1 MNEIKCPHC
10 STVFTIN
17 ETEYNQLLDQIRNDE
32 FEKEIHS
39 RVDLELK
46 NHKTEFESNLRL
58 KESEFQN
65 KLDNELLTKDNEIS
79 RLNVLLN
86 ATESDFE
93 TKMSNALLEQKLA
106 FEETLNKSAS
116 EIQELKNEK
125 TEFESTLLLQE
136 SEFKNILDK
145 ELANKDSEISR
156 LNLMLSSAESD
167 SENKINE
174 ALLQQRLDF
183 EERLNKSLSEIK
195 DLKNQKTEFE
205 SKLSLKEAEFKN
217 TLDNELS
224 NKNNEI
230 SRLNLLLNAATSDSE
245 IKTKEALLKQQL
257 VFEGKL
263 NQSASEIQELKTEK
277 MMLERNL
284 KDEYTKTISNL
295 EHQLDS
301 FELMKNAEINSLAK
315 SHETEVKLLQETI
328 ETYKDFKARQSTK
341 AIGESLEHFA
351 ETEFNKVRA
360 IAFPNA
366 YFAKDNE
373 ISKSGSKGDFIFRD
387 YMDGMEFI
395 SIMFEMKNEADT
407 TKSKHR
413 NSDFYKELDKDRR
426 EKGCEYAVLVS
437 MLEAEN
443 DYFNTGIVDVSAES
457 GYEKMYVIRPQ
468 FFIQLIGILR
478 NASLNT
484 IEYKKQIQ
492 EIQNQNIDVSNF
504 ERDLD
509 EFKNLFFKH
518 YTNATDRFGD
528 AIKAIDASIA
538 QMEKIRDAL
547 TKSSTHLK
555 RANDRLEDVS
565 VKKLTR
571 NNPTMQAKF
580 AELN

>member
-1 MNEIKCPHC
+1 MHDIKCPHC
-10 STVFTIN
+10 STVFTVN
-17 ETEYNQLLDQIRNDE
+17 ETEYNQLLDQIRNHE
-32 FEKEIHS
+32 FEKEIHA
-39 RVDLELK
+39 RVDLE
-46 NHKTEFESNLRL
+46 
-58 KESEFQN
+58 
-65 KLDNELLTKDNEIS
+65 
-79 RLNVLLN
+79 
-86 ATESDFE
+86 
-93 TKMSNALLEQKLA
+93 
-106 FEETLNKSAS
+106 
-116 EIQELKNEK
+116 
-125 TEFESTLLLQE
+125 
-136 SEFKNILDK
+136 
-145 ELANKDSEISR
+145 
-156 LNLMLSSAESD
+156 
-167 SENKINE
+167 
-174 ALLQQRLDF
+174 
-183 EERLNKSLSEIK
+183 
-195 DLKNQKTEFE
+195 LKNQKTEFE
-205 SKLSLKEAEFKN
+205 SKLRLKEAEFKN
-217 TLDNELS
+217 ILDNEMS
-224 NKNNEI
+224 TKNNEI
-230 SRLNLLLNAATSDSE
+230 SRLNLLLNSAASNAKIE
-245 IKTKEALLKQQL
+245 NKEALLKQQL
-257 VFEGKL
+257 DYEEKL
-263 NQSASEIQELKTEK
+263 NKSASEIQELKTEK
-277 MMLERNL
+277 TMLEQTL
-284 KDEYTKTISNL
+284 KDQYSKTISDL
-295 EHQLDS
+295 QHQLDS
-301 FELMKNAEINSLAK
+301 FELLKNAEINALAK
-315 SHETEVKLLQETI
+315 SHNVEVKLLQETI

-351 ETEFNKVRA
+351 ETEFNKVRS

-437 MLEAEN
+437 MLEADN

-478 NASLNT
+478 NTALNT
-484 IEYKKQIQ
+484 IAYKKQIQ

-571 NNPTMQAKF
+571 NNPTMKAKF
-580 AELN
+580 AELE

>member
-1 MNEIKCPHC
+1 MHDIKCPHC
-10 STVFTIN
+10 STVFTVN
-17 ETEYNQLLDQIRNDE
+17 ETEYNQLLDQIRNHE
-32 FEKEIHS
+32 FEKEIHA
-39 RVDLELK
+39 RVDLE
-46 NHKTEFESNLRL
+46 
-58 KESEFQN
+58 
-65 KLDNELLTKDNEIS
+65 
-79 RLNVLLN
+79 
-86 ATESDFE
+86 
-93 TKMSNALLEQKLA
+93 
-106 FEETLNKSAS
+106 
-116 EIQELKNEK
+116 
-125 TEFESTLLLQE
+125 
-136 SEFKNILDK
+136 
-145 ELANKDSEISR
+145 
-156 LNLMLSSAESD
+156 
-167 SENKINE
+167 
-174 ALLQQRLDF
+174 
-183 EERLNKSLSEIK
+183 
-195 DLKNQKTEFE
+195 LKNQKTEFE
-205 SKLSLKEAEFKN
+205 SKLRLKEAEFKN
-217 TLDNELS
+217 TLDNEMS
-224 NKNNEI
+224 TKNNEI
-230 SRLNLLLNAATSDSE
+230 SRLNLLLNSAASNAKIE
-245 IKTKEALLKQQL
+245 NKEALLKQQL
-257 VFEGKL
+257 DYEEKL
-263 NQSASEIQELKTEK
+263 NKSASEIQELKSEK
-277 MMLERNL
+277 TMLEQNL
-284 KDEYTKTISNL
+284 KDQYTKTISDL
-295 EHQLDS
+295 KHQLDS
-301 FELMKNAEINSLAK
+301 FELLKNAEISSLAK
-315 SHETEVKLLQETI
+315 SHEVEVKLLQETI

-351 ETEFNKVRA
+351 ETEFNKVRS

-387 YMDGMEFI
+387 YMDGMEFV

-437 MLEAEN
+437 MLEADN

-478 NASLNT
+478 NAALNT
-484 IEYKKQIQ
+484 IAYKKQIQ

-580 AELN
+580 AELD

>member
-17 ETEYNQLLDQIRNDE
+17 ETEYNQLLDQIRNHE
-32 FEKEIHS
+32 FEKEIHA
-39 RVDLELK
+39 RVDLE
-46 NHKTEFESNLRL
+46 
-58 KESEFQN
+58 
-65 KLDNELLTKDNEIS
+65 
-79 RLNVLLN
+79 
-86 ATESDFE
+86 
-93 TKMSNALLEQKLA
+93 
-106 FEETLNKSAS
+106 
-116 EIQELKNEK
+116 
-125 TEFESTLLLQE
+125 
-136 SEFKNILDK
+136 
-145 ELANKDSEISR
+145 
-156 LNLMLSSAESD
+156 
-167 SENKINE
+167 
-174 ALLQQRLDF
+174 
-183 EERLNKSLSEIK
+183 
-195 DLKNQKTEFE
+195 LKNQKTEFE
-205 SKLSLKEAEFKN
+205 SKLRLKEAEFKN
-217 TLDNELS
+217 ILDNEMS
-224 NKNNEI
+224 TKNNEI
-230 SRLNLLLNAATSDSE
+230 SRLNLLLNSAASNAKIE
-245 IKTKEALLKQQL
+245 NKEALLKQQL
-257 VFEGKL
+257 DYEEKL
-263 NQSASEIQELKTEK
+263 NKSASEIQELKTENK
-277 MMLERNL
+277 MLEQTL
-284 KDEYTKTISNL
+284 KDQYSKEISDL
-295 EHQLDS
+295 QHQLDS
-301 FELMKNAEINSLAK
+301 FELLKNAEINALSK
-315 SHETEVKLLQETI
+315 SHDVEVKLLQETI

-351 ETEFNKVRA
+351 ETEFNKVRS

-437 MLEAEN
+437 MLEADN

-484 IEYKKQIQ
+484 IAYKKQFQ

-571 NNPTMQAKF
+571 NNPTMKAKF
-580 AELN
+580 AELE

>member
-17 ETEYNQLLDQIRNDE
+17 ETEYNQLLDQVRNHE
-32 FEKEIHS
+32 FEKEIHA

-46 NHKTEFESNLRL
+46 N
-58 KESEFQN
+58 
-65 KLDNELLTKDNEIS
+65 
-79 RLNVLLN
+79 
-86 ATESDFE
+86 
-93 TKMSNALLEQKLA
+93 
-106 FEETLNKSAS
+106 
-116 EIQELKNEK
+116 
-125 TEFESTLLLQE
+125 
-136 SEFKNILDK
+136 
-145 ELANKDSEISR
+145 
-156 LNLMLSSAESD
+156 
-167 SENKINE
+167 
-174 ALLQQRLDF
+174 
-183 EERLNKSLSEIK
+183 
-195 DLKNQKTEFE
+195 QKTEFD
-205 SKLSLKEAEFKN
+205 SKLRLKEAEFKN
-217 TLDNELS
+217 TLDNEMS
-224 NKNNEI
+224 TKNNEI
-230 SRLNLLLNAATSDSE
+230 SRLNLLLNSAASNAKIE
-245 IKTKEALLKQQL
+245 NKEALLKQQL
-257 VFEGKL
+257 DYEEKL
-263 NQSASEIQELKTEK
+263 NKSASEIQELKSEK
-277 MMLERNL
+277 AMLEQNL
-284 KDEYTKTISNL
+284 KDQYTKTISDL
-295 EHQLDS
+295 EHQLGS
-301 FELMKNAEINSLAK
+301 FELLKNAEISSLAK
-315 SHETEVKLLQETI
+315 SHEVEVKLLQETI

-351 ETEFNKVRA
+351 ETEFNKVRS

-580 AELN
+580 AELVD

>member
-17 ETEYNQLLDQIRNDE
+17 ETEYNQLLDQIRNHE
-32 FEKEIHS
+32 FDKEIHA
-39 RVDLELK
+39 RVDLE
-46 NHKTEFESNLRL
+46 
-58 KESEFQN
+58 
-65 KLDNELLTKDNEIS
+65 
-79 RLNVLLN
+79 
-86 ATESDFE
+86 
-93 TKMSNALLEQKLA
+93 
-106 FEETLNKSAS
+106 
-116 EIQELKNEK
+116 
-125 TEFESTLLLQE
+125 
-136 SEFKNILDK
+136 
-145 ELANKDSEISR
+145 
-156 LNLMLSSAESD
+156 
-167 SENKINE
+167 
-174 ALLQQRLDF
+174 
-183 EERLNKSLSEIK
+183 
-195 DLKNQKTEFE
+195 LKNQKTEFE
-205 SKLSLKEAEFKN
+205 SKLRLKEAEFKN
-217 TLDNELS
+217 TLDNEMS
-224 NKNNEI
+224 TKNNEI
-230 SRLNLLLNAATSDSE
+230 SRLNLLLNSAASNAKIE
-245 IKTKEALLKQQL
+245 NKEALLKQQL
-257 VFEGKL
+257 DYEEKL
-263 NQSASEIQELKTEK
+263 NKSASEIQELKSEK
-277 MMLERNL
+277 MMLEQNL
-284 KDEYTKTISNL
+284 KDQYIKTISDL

-301 FELMKNAEINSLAK
+301 FELMKNAEINSLEK
-315 SHETEVKLLQETI
+315 SHEVEVKLLQETI

-351 ETEFNKVRA
+351 ETEFNKVRS

-437 MLEAEN
+437 MLEADN

-478 NASLNT
+478 NAGLNT

>member
-17 ETEYNQLLDQIRNDE
+17 ETEYNKLLDQIRNHE
-32 FEKEIHS
+32 FEKEIHA

-46 NHKTEFESNLRL
+46 N
-58 KESEFQN
+58 
-65 KLDNELLTKDNEIS
+65 
-79 RLNVLLN
+79 
-86 ATESDFE
+86 
-93 TKMSNALLEQKLA
+93 
-106 FEETLNKSAS
+106 
-116 EIQELKNEK
+116 
-125 TEFESTLLLQE
+125 
-136 SEFKNILDK
+136 
-145 ELANKDSEISR
+145 
-156 LNLMLSSAESD
+156 
-167 SENKINE
+167 
-174 ALLQQRLDF
+174 
-183 EERLNKSLSEIK
+183 
-195 DLKNQKTEFE
+195 QKTEFDA
-205 SKLSLKEAEFKN
+205 KLRLKEAEFKN
-217 TLDNELS
+217 TLDNEMS
-224 NKNNEI
+224 IKNNEI
-230 SRLNLLLNAATSDSE
+230 SRLNLLLNSAASNAKIE
-245 IKTKEALLKQQL
+245 NKEALLKQQL
-257 VFEGKL
+257 DYEEKL
-263 NQSASEIQELKTEK
+263 NKSASEIQELKSEK
-277 MMLERNL
+277 IMLEQNL
-284 KDEYTKTISNL
+284 KDQYTKTISDL

-301 FELMKNAEINSLAK
+301 FELLKNAEINSLEK
-315 SHETEVKLLQETI
+315 SHEVEVKLLQETI

-351 ETEFNKVRA
+351 ETEFNKVRS

-395 SIMFEMKNEADT
+395 SIMFEMKNEVDT

-504 ERDLD
+504 ERDLE
-509 EFKNLFFKH
+509 EFKGLFFKH

-528 AIKAIDASIA
+528 AIKAIDASIG
-538 QMEKIRDAL
+538 QMEKIREAL

-555 RANDRLEDVS
+555 RANDRLDEVS

-580 AELN
+580 AELE

>member
-1 MNEIKCPHC
+1 MHDIKCPHC
-10 STVFTIN
+10 STVFTVN
-17 ETEYNQLLDQIRNDE
+17 ETEYNQLLDQIRNHE
-32 FEKEIHS
+32 FEKEIHA
-39 RVDLELK
+39 RVDLE
-46 NHKTEFESNLRL
+46 
-58 KESEFQN
+58 
-65 KLDNELLTKDNEIS
+65 
-79 RLNVLLN
+79 
-86 ATESDFE
+86 
-93 TKMSNALLEQKLA
+93 
-106 FEETLNKSAS
+106 
-116 EIQELKNEK
+116 
-125 TEFESTLLLQE
+125 
-136 SEFKNILDK
+136 
-145 ELANKDSEISR
+145 
-156 LNLMLSSAESD
+156 
-167 SENKINE
+167 
-174 ALLQQRLDF
+174 
-183 EERLNKSLSEIK
+183 
-195 DLKNQKTEFE
+195 LKNQKTEFE
-205 SKLSLKEAEFKN
+205 SKLRLKEAEFKN
-217 TLDNELS
+217 TLDNEMS
-224 NKNNEI
+224 TKNNEI
-230 SRLNLLLNAATSDSE
+230 SRLNLLLNSAASNAKIE
-245 IKTKEALLKQQL
+245 NKEALLKQQL
-257 VFEGKL
+257 DYEEKL
-263 NQSASEIQELKTEK
+263 NKLASEIQELKSEK
-277 MMLERNL
+277 IMLEQNL
-284 KDEYTKTISNL
+284 KDQYTKTISDL

-301 FELMKNAEINSLAK
+301 FELLKNAEINSLAK
-315 SHETEVKLLQETI
+315 SHEVEVKLLQETI

-351 ETEFNKVRA
+351 ETEFNKVRS

-366 YFAKDNE
+366 YFSKDNE

-387 YMDGMEFI
+387 YMDGMEFV

-437 MLEAEN
+437 MLEADN

-580 AELN
+580 AELD

>member
-17 ETEYNQLLDQIRNDE
+17 ETEYNQLLDQVRNHE
-32 FEKEIHS
+32 F
-39 RVDLELK
+39 
-46 NHKTEFESNLRL
+46 
-58 KESEFQN
+58 
-65 KLDNELLTKDNEIS
+65 
-79 RLNVLLN
+79 
-86 ATESDFE
+86 
-93 TKMSNALLEQKLA
+93 
-106 FEETLNKSAS
+106 
-116 EIQELKNEK
+116 
-125 TEFESTLLLQE
+125 
-136 SEFKNILDK
+136 DK
-145 ELANKDSEISR
+145 EVHARVELE
-156 LNLMLSSAESD
+156 
-167 SENKINE
+167 
-174 ALLQQRLDF
+174 
-183 EERLNKSLSEIK
+183 
-195 DLKNQKTEFE
+195 LKNQKTEFE
-205 SKLSLKEAEFKN
+205 STLRLKESDFKN
-217 TLDNELS
+217 KLDNEMS
-224 NKNNEI
+224 IKNNEI
-230 SRLNLLLNAATSDSE
+230 SRLNLLLNSAASNAKIE
-245 IKTKEALLKQQL
+245 NREAMLKQQL
-257 VFEGKL
+257 VYEEKL
-263 NQSASEIQELKTEK
+263 NKSASEIQELKSEK
-277 MMLERNL
+277 AMLEQNL
-284 KDEYTKTISNL
+284 KDQYTKTISDL
-295 EHQLDS
+295 EHQLNS
-301 FELMKNAEINSLAK
+301 FELLKNAEISSLAK
-315 SHETEVKLLQETI
+315 SHEIEVKLLQETI
-328 ETYKDFKARQSTK
+328 ETYRDFKARQSTK

-351 ETEFNKVRA
+351 ETEFNKVRS

-373 ISKSGSKGDFIFRD
+373 ISKTGSKGDFIFRD

-413 NSDFYKELDKDRR
+413 NSDFYRELDKDRR

-509 EFKNLFFKH
+509 DFKNIFFKH

-538 QMEKIRDAL
+538 QMEKIREAL

-555 RANDRLEDVS
+555 RANDRLEEVS

-580 AELN
+580 AELLD

>member
-17 ETEYNQLLDQIRNDE
+17 ETEYNQLLDQIRNHE
-32 FEKEIHS
+32 FEKEIHA

-46 NHKTEFESNLRL
+46 N
-58 KESEFQN
+58 
-65 KLDNELLTKDNEIS
+65 
-79 RLNVLLN
+79 
-86 ATESDFE
+86 
-93 TKMSNALLEQKLA
+93 
-106 FEETLNKSAS
+106 
-116 EIQELKNEK
+116 
-125 TEFESTLLLQE
+125 
-136 SEFKNILDK
+136 
-145 ELANKDSEISR
+145 
-156 LNLMLSSAESD
+156 
-167 SENKINE
+167 
-174 ALLQQRLDF
+174 
-183 EERLNKSLSEIK
+183 
-195 DLKNQKTEFE
+195 QKTEFD
-205 SKLSLKEAEFKN
+205 SKLRLKEAEFKN

-224 NKNNEI
+224 TKNNEI
-230 SRLNLLLNAATSDSE
+230 SRLNLLLNSAASNAKIE
-245 IKTKEALLKQQL
+245 NKEVLLKQQL
-257 VFEGKL
+257 DYEEKL
-263 NQSASEIQELKTEK
+263 NKSASEIQELKTENK
-277 MMLERNL
+277 MLEQTL
-284 KDEYTKTISNL
+284 KDQYSKEISDL
-295 EHQLDS
+295 QHQLDS
-301 FELMKNAEINSLAK
+301 FELLKNAEINALSK
-315 SHETEVKLLQETI
+315 SHEVEVKLLQETI

-341 AIGESLEHFA
+341 TIGESLEHFT
-351 ETEFNKVRA
+351 ETEFNKVRS
-360 IAFPNA
+360 IAFSNA

-373 ISKSGSKGDFIFRD
+373 ISKTGSKGDFIFRD

-504 ERDLD
+504 ERDLE
-509 EFKNLFFKH
+509 EFKGLFFKH

-571 NNPTMQAKF
+571 NNPTMKAKF
-580 AELN
+580 AELE

>member
-1 MNEIKCPHC
+1 MHDIKCPHC
-10 STVFTIN
+10 STVFTVN
-17 ETEYNQLLDQIRNDE
+17 ETEYNQLLDQIRNHE
-32 FEKEIHS
+32 FEKEIHA
-39 RVDLELK
+39 RVDLE
-46 NHKTEFESNLRL
+46 
-58 KESEFQN
+58 
-65 KLDNELLTKDNEIS
+65 
-79 RLNVLLN
+79 
-86 ATESDFE
+86 
-93 TKMSNALLEQKLA
+93 
-106 FEETLNKSAS
+106 
-116 EIQELKNEK
+116 
-125 TEFESTLLLQE
+125 
-136 SEFKNILDK
+136 
-145 ELANKDSEISR
+145 
-156 LNLMLSSAESD
+156 
-167 SENKINE
+167 
-174 ALLQQRLDF
+174 
-183 EERLNKSLSEIK
+183 
-195 DLKNQKTEFE
+195 LKNQKTEFE
-205 SKLSLKEAEFKN
+205 SKLRLKEAEFKN
-217 TLDNELS
+217 ILDNEMS
-224 NKNNEI
+224 TKNNEI
-230 SRLNLLLNAATSDSE
+230 SRLNLLLNSAASNAKIE
-245 IKTKEALLKQQL
+245 NKEALLKQQL
-257 VFEGKL
+257 DYEEKL
-263 NQSASEIQELKTEK
+263 NKSASEIQELKTENK
-277 MMLERNL
+277 MLEQTL
-284 KDEYTKTISNL
+284 KNQYSKEISDL
-295 EHQLDS
+295 QHQLDS
-301 FELMKNAEINSLAK
+301 FELLKNAEINALSK
-315 SHETEVKLLQETI
+315 SHDVEVKLLQETI

-351 ETEFNKVRA
+351 ETEFNKVRS

-373 ISKSGSKGDFIFRD
+373 ISKTGSKGDFIFRD

-437 MLEAEN
+437 MLEADN

-580 AELN
+580 AELD

>member
-1 MNEIKCPHC
+1 MHDIKCPHC
-10 STVFTIN
+10 STVFTVN
-17 ETEYNQLLDQIRNDE
+17 ETEYNQLLDQIRNHE
-32 FEKEIHS
+32 FEKEIHA

-46 NHKTEFESNLRL
+46 N
-58 KESEFQN
+58 
-65 KLDNELLTKDNEIS
+65 
-79 RLNVLLN
+79 
-86 ATESDFE
+86 
-93 TKMSNALLEQKLA
+93 
-106 FEETLNKSAS
+106 
-116 EIQELKNEK
+116 
-125 TEFESTLLLQE
+125 
-136 SEFKNILDK
+136 
-145 ELANKDSEISR
+145 
-156 LNLMLSSAESD
+156 
-167 SENKINE
+167 
-174 ALLQQRLDF
+174 
-183 EERLNKSLSEIK
+183 
-195 DLKNQKTEFE
+195 QKTEFD
-205 SKLSLKEAEFKN
+205 SKLRLKEAEFKN
-217 TLDNELS
+217 TLDNEMS
-224 NKNNEI
+224 IKNNEI
-230 SRLNLLLNAATSDSE
+230 SRLNLLLNSAASNAKIE
-245 IKTKEALLKQQL
+245 NKEALLKQQL
-257 VFEGKL
+257 DYEEKL
-263 NQSASEIQELKTEK
+263 NKSASEIQELKSEK
-277 MMLERNL
+277 AMLEQNL
-284 KDEYTKTISNL
+284 KDQYTKTISDL
-295 EHQLDS
+295 EHQLYS
-301 FELMKNAEINSLAK
+301 FELLKNAEISSLAK
-315 SHETEVKLLQETI
+315 SHEVEVKLLQETI

-351 ETEFNKVRA
+351 ETEFNKVRS

-387 YMDGMEFI
+387 YMDGLEFI

-504 ERDLD
+504 ERDLE
-509 EFKNLFFKH
+509 EFKGLFFKH

-580 AELN
+580 AELD

>member
-17 ETEYNQLLDQIRNDE
+17 ETEYNQLLDQIRNHE
-32 FEKEIHS
+32 FDKEIHA
-39 RVDLELK
+39 RVDLE
-46 NHKTEFESNLRL
+46 
-58 KESEFQN
+58 
-65 KLDNELLTKDNEIS
+65 
-79 RLNVLLN
+79 
-86 ATESDFE
+86 
-93 TKMSNALLEQKLA
+93 
-106 FEETLNKSAS
+106 
-116 EIQELKNEK
+116 
-125 TEFESTLLLQE
+125 
-136 SEFKNILDK
+136 
-145 ELANKDSEISR
+145 
-156 LNLMLSSAESD
+156 
-167 SENKINE
+167 
-174 ALLQQRLDF
+174 
-183 EERLNKSLSEIK
+183 
-195 DLKNQKTEFE
+195 LKNQKTEFE
-205 SKLSLKEAEFKN
+205 SKLRLKEAEFKN
-217 TLDNELS
+217 TLDNEMS
-224 NKNNEI
+224 TKNNEI
-230 SRLNLLLNAATSDSE
+230 SRLNLLLNSAASNAKIE
-245 IKTKEALLKQQL
+245 NKEALLKQQL
-257 VFEGKL
+257 DYEEKL
-263 NQSASEIQELKTEK
+263 NKSASEIQELKSEK
-277 MMLERNL
+277 MMLEQNL
-284 KDEYTKTISNL
+284 KDQYIKTISDL

-301 FELMKNAEINSLAK
+301 FELMKNAEINSLEK
-315 SHETEVKLLQETI
+315 SHEVEVKLLQETI

-351 ETEFNKVRA
+351 ETEFNKVRS

-437 MLEAEN
+437 MLEADN

-478 NASLNT
+478 NAGLNT
-484 IEYKKQIQ
+484 IDYKKQIQ

-580 AELN
+580 AELD

>member
-17 ETEYNQLLDQIRNDE
+17 ETEYNQLLDQIRNHE
-32 FEKEIHS
+32 FEKEIHA

-46 NHKTEFESNLRL
+46 N
-58 KESEFQN
+58 
-65 KLDNELLTKDNEIS
+65 
-79 RLNVLLN
+79 
-86 ATESDFE
+86 
-93 TKMSNALLEQKLA
+93 
-106 FEETLNKSAS
+106 
-116 EIQELKNEK
+116 
-125 TEFESTLLLQE
+125 
-136 SEFKNILDK
+136 
-145 ELANKDSEISR
+145 
-156 LNLMLSSAESD
+156 
-167 SENKINE
+167 
-174 ALLQQRLDF
+174 
-183 EERLNKSLSEIK
+183 
-195 DLKNQKTEFE
+195 QKTEFDA
-205 SKLSLKEAEFKN
+205 KLRLKEAEFKN
-217 TLDNELS
+217 TLDNEMS
-224 NKNNEI
+224 TKNNEI
-230 SRLNLLLNAATSDSE
+230 SRLNLLLNSAASNAKIE
-245 IKTKEALLKQQL
+245 NKEALLKQQL
-257 VFEGKL
+257 DYEEKL
-263 NQSASEIQELKTEK
+263 NKSASEIQELKSEK
-277 MMLERNL
+277 IMLEQNL
-284 KDEYTKTISNL
+284 KDQYTKTISDL
-295 EHQLDS
+295 KHQLDS
-301 FELMKNAEINSLAK
+301 FELLKNAEINSLVK
-315 SHETEVKLLQETI
+315 SHEVEVNLLQETI

-351 ETEFNKVRA
+351 ETEFNKVRS

-437 MLEAEN
+437 MLEADN

-457 GYEKMYVIRPQ
+457 GYDKMYVIRPQ

-580 AELN
+580 AELE

>member
-1 MNEIKCPHC
+1 MKVEKKMHDNKCPHC
-10 STVFTIN
+10 STVYTVN
-17 ETEYNQLLDQIRNDE
+17 ETEYNQLLDQIRNHE
-32 FEKEIHS
+32 FEKEIHA
-39 RVDLELK
+39 RVDLE
-46 NHKTEFESNLRL
+46 
-58 KESEFQN
+58 
-65 KLDNELLTKDNEIS
+65 
-79 RLNVLLN
+79 
-86 ATESDFE
+86 
-93 TKMSNALLEQKLA
+93 
-106 FEETLNKSAS
+106 
-116 EIQELKNEK
+116 
-125 TEFESTLLLQE
+125 
-136 SEFKNILDK
+136 
-145 ELANKDSEISR
+145 
-156 LNLMLSSAESD
+156 
-167 SENKINE
+167 
-174 ALLQQRLDF
+174 
-183 EERLNKSLSEIK
+183 
-195 DLKNQKTEFE
+195 LKNQKTEFE

-224 NKNNEI
+224 IKNNEI
-230 SRLNLLLNAATSDSE
+230 SRLNLLLNSTASNAKIE
-245 IKTKEALLKQQL
+245 NNEALLKQQL
-257 VFEGKL
+257 VYEEKL

-277 MMLERNL
+277 MMLEQNL
-284 KDEYTKTISNL
+284 KDQYTKTISDL

-301 FELMKNAEINSLAK
+301 FELMKKAEINSLSK
-315 SHETEVKLLQETI
+315 SHEVEVKLLQETI

-351 ETEFNKVRA
+351 ETEFNKVRS

-387 YMDGMEFI
+387 YMDGIEFI

-484 IEYKKQIQ
+484 IDYKKQIQ

>member
-1 MNEIKCPHC
+1 MHDIKCPHC
-10 STVFTIN
+10 STVFTVN
-17 ETEYNQLLDQIRNDE
+17 ETEYNQLLDQIRNHE
-32 FEKEIHS
+32 FEKEIHA
-39 RVDLELK
+39 RVDLE
-46 NHKTEFESNLRL
+46 
-58 KESEFQN
+58 
-65 KLDNELLTKDNEIS
+65 
-79 RLNVLLN
+79 
-86 ATESDFE
+86 
-93 TKMSNALLEQKLA
+93 
-106 FEETLNKSAS
+106 
-116 EIQELKNEK
+116 
-125 TEFESTLLLQE
+125 
-136 SEFKNILDK
+136 
-145 ELANKDSEISR
+145 
-156 LNLMLSSAESD
+156 
-167 SENKINE
+167 
-174 ALLQQRLDF
+174 
-183 EERLNKSLSEIK
+183 
-195 DLKNQKTEFE
+195 LKNQKTEFE
-205 SKLSLKEAEFKN
+205 SKLRLKEAEFKN
-217 TLDNELS
+217 TLDNEMS
-224 NKNNEI
+224 TKNNEI
-230 SRLNLLLNAATSDSE
+230 SRLNLLLNSAASNAKIE
-245 IKTKEALLKQQL
+245 NKEALLKQQL
-257 VFEGKL
+257 DYEEKL
-263 NQSASEIQELKTEK
+263 NKSASEIQELKSEK
-277 MMLERNL
+277 IMLEQNL
-284 KDEYTKTISNL
+284 KDQYTKTISDL
-295 EHQLDS
+295 KHQLDS
-301 FELMKNAEINSLAK
+301 FELLKNAEINSLVK
-315 SHETEVKLLQETI
+315 SHEVEVNLLQETI

-351 ETEFNKVRA
+351 ETEFNKVRS

-366 YFAKDNE
+366 YFAKDNK

-437 MLEAEN
+437 MLEADN

-457 GYEKMYVIRPQ
+457 GYDKMYVIRPQ

-538 QMEKIRDAL
+538 QMEKIREAL

-555 RANDRLEDVS
+555 RANDRLEEVS

-580 AELN
+580 AELE

>member
-1 MNEIKCPHC
+1 MHDIKCPHC
-10 STVFTIN
+10 STVFTVN
-17 ETEYNQLLDQIRNDE
+17 ETEYNQLLDQIRNHE
-32 FEKEIHS
+32 FEKEIHA
-39 RVDLELK
+39 RVDLE
-46 NHKTEFESNLRL
+46 
-58 KESEFQN
+58 
-65 KLDNELLTKDNEIS
+65 
-79 RLNVLLN
+79 
-86 ATESDFE
+86 
-93 TKMSNALLEQKLA
+93 
-106 FEETLNKSAS
+106 
-116 EIQELKNEK
+116 
-125 TEFESTLLLQE
+125 
-136 SEFKNILDK
+136 
-145 ELANKDSEISR
+145 
-156 LNLMLSSAESD
+156 
-167 SENKINE
+167 
-174 ALLQQRLDF
+174 
-183 EERLNKSLSEIK
+183 
-195 DLKNQKTEFE
+195 LKNQKTEFE
-205 SKLSLKEAEFKN
+205 SKLRLKEAEFKN
-217 TLDNELS
+217 TLDNEMS
-224 NKNNEI
+224 TKNNEI
-230 SRLNLLLNAATSDSE
+230 SRLNLLLNSAASNAKIE
-245 IKTKEALLKQQL
+245 NKEALLKQQL
-257 VFEGKL
+257 DYEEKL
-263 NQSASEIQELKTEK
+263 NKSASEIQELKSEK
-277 MMLERNL
+277 IMLEQNL
-284 KDEYTKTISNL
+284 KDQYTKTISDL
-295 EHQLDS
+295 KHQLDS
-301 FELMKNAEINSLAK
+301 FELLKNAEINSLVK
-315 SHETEVKLLQETI
+315 SHEVEVNLLQETI

-351 ETEFNKVRA
+351 ETEFNKVRS

-509 EFKNLFFKH
+509 EFKGLFFKH
-518 YTNATDRFGD
+518 YTNATDRCGD
-528 AIKAIDASIA
+528 AIKAIDASSA
-538 QMEKIRDAL
+538 QMEKIREAL
-547 TKSSTHLK
+547 TKSSTHVK
-555 RANDRLEDVS
+555 RANDRLEEVS

-580 AELN
+580 AELD

>member
-1 MNEIKCPHC
+1 MHDIKCPHC
-10 STVFTIN
+10 STVFTVN
-17 ETEYNQLLDQIRNDE
+17 ETEYNQLLDQIRNHE
-32 FEKEIHS
+32 FEKEIQV

-46 NHKTEFESNLRL
+46 N
-58 KESEFQN
+58 
-65 KLDNELLTKDNEIS
+65 
-79 RLNVLLN
+79 
-86 ATESDFE
+86 
-93 TKMSNALLEQKLA
+93 
-106 FEETLNKSAS
+106 
-116 EIQELKNEK
+116 
-125 TEFESTLLLQE
+125 
-136 SEFKNILDK
+136 
-145 ELANKDSEISR
+145 
-156 LNLMLSSAESD
+156 
-167 SENKINE
+167 
-174 ALLQQRLDF
+174 
-183 EERLNKSLSEIK
+183 
-195 DLKNQKTEFE
+195 QKTEFDA
-205 SKLSLKEAEFKN
+205 KLRLKEAEFKN
-217 TLDNELS
+217 ELDNELS
-224 NKNNEI
+224 AKNNEI

-277 MMLERNL
+277 MMLEQNL
-284 KDEYTKTISNL
+284 KDQYIKTISDL

-301 FELMKNAEINSLAK
+301 FELMKNAEISSLEK
-315 SHETEVKLLQETI
+315 SHEVEVKLLQETI

-478 NASLNT
+478 NAALNT
-484 IEYKKQIQ
+484 IAYKKQIQ

-518 YTNATDRFGD
+518 YTNAADRFGD

-565 VKKLTR
+565 VKKLIR

-580 AELN
+580 AELD

>member
-17 ETEYNQLLDQIRNDE
+17 ETEYNQLLDQIRNHE
-32 FEKEIHS
+32 FEKEIHA
-39 RVDLELK
+39 RVDLE
-46 NHKTEFESNLRL
+46 
-58 KESEFQN
+58 
-65 KLDNELLTKDNEIS
+65 
-79 RLNVLLN
+79 
-86 ATESDFE
+86 
-93 TKMSNALLEQKLA
+93 
-106 FEETLNKSAS
+106 
-116 EIQELKNEK
+116 
-125 TEFESTLLLQE
+125 
-136 SEFKNILDK
+136 
-145 ELANKDSEISR
+145 
-156 LNLMLSSAESD
+156 
-167 SENKINE
+167 
-174 ALLQQRLDF
+174 
-183 EERLNKSLSEIK
+183 
-195 DLKNQKTEFE
+195 LKNQKTEFE
-205 SKLSLKEAEFKN
+205 SKLRLKEAEFKN
-217 TLDNELS
+217 TLDNEMS
-224 NKNNEI
+224 TKNNEI
-230 SRLNLLLNAATSDSE
+230 SRLNLLLNSAASNAKIE
-245 IKTKEALLKQQL
+245 NKEALLKQQL
-257 VFEGKL
+257 DYEEKL
-263 NQSASEIQELKTEK
+263 NKSASEIQELKSEK
-277 MMLERNL
+277 IMLEQNL
-284 KDEYTKTISNL
+284 KDQYTKTISDL

-301 FELMKNAEINSLAK
+301 FELLKNAEINSLVK
-315 SHETEVKLLQETI
+315 SHEVEVKLLQETI

-341 AIGESLEHFA
+341 AIGESLEHFV
-351 ETEFNKVRA
+351 ETEFNKVRS

-437 MLEAEN
+437 MLEADN

-478 NASLNT
+478 NAALNT
-484 IEYKKQIQ
+484 IEYKKQIQEIQ

>member
-17 ETEYNQLLDQIRNDE
+17 ETEYNQLLDQIRNHE
-32 FEKEIHS
+32 FEKEIHA
-39 RVDLELK
+39 RVDLE
-46 NHKTEFESNLRL
+46 
-58 KESEFQN
+58 
-65 KLDNELLTKDNEIS
+65 
-79 RLNVLLN
+79 
-86 ATESDFE
+86 
-93 TKMSNALLEQKLA
+93 
-106 FEETLNKSAS
+106 
-116 EIQELKNEK
+116 
-125 TEFESTLLLQE
+125 
-136 SEFKNILDK
+136 
-145 ELANKDSEISR
+145 
-156 LNLMLSSAESD
+156 
-167 SENKINE
+167 
-174 ALLQQRLDF
+174 
-183 EERLNKSLSEIK
+183 
-195 DLKNQKTEFE
+195 LKNQKTEFE
-205 SKLSLKEAEFKN
+205 SKLRLKEAEFKN
-217 TLDNELS
+217 ELDNELS
-224 NKNNEI
+224 AKNNEI

-277 MMLERNL
+277 MMLEQNL
-284 KDEYTKTISNL
+284 KDQYIKTISDL

-301 FELMKNAEINSLAK
+301 FELMKNAEISSLEK
-315 SHETEVKLLQETI
+315 SHEVEVKLLQETI

-437 MLEAEN
+437 MLEAKN

-478 NASLNT
+478 NAALNT

-565 VKKLTR
+565 VKKLIR

-580 AELN
+580 AELD

>member
-1 MNEIKCPHC
+1 MHDIKCPHC
-10 STVFTIN
+10 STVFTVN
-17 ETEYNQLLDQIRNDE
+17 ETEYNQLLDQIRNHE
-32 FEKEIHS
+32 FEKEIHA
-39 RVDLELK
+39 RVNLE
-46 NHKTEFESNLRL
+46 
-58 KESEFQN
+58 
-65 KLDNELLTKDNEIS
+65 
-79 RLNVLLN
+79 
-86 ATESDFE
+86 
-93 TKMSNALLEQKLA
+93 
-106 FEETLNKSAS
+106 
-116 EIQELKNEK
+116 
-125 TEFESTLLLQE
+125 
-136 SEFKNILDK
+136 
-145 ELANKDSEISR
+145 
-156 LNLMLSSAESD
+156 
-167 SENKINE
+167 
-174 ALLQQRLDF
+174 
-183 EERLNKSLSEIK
+183 
-195 DLKNQKTEFE
+195 LKNQKTEFE
-205 SKLSLKEAEFKN
+205 SKLRLKEAEFKN
-217 TLDNELS
+217 TLDNEMS
-224 NKNNEI
+224 TKNNEI
-230 SRLNLLLNAATSDSE
+230 SRLNLLLNSAASNAKIE
-245 IKTKEALLKQQL
+245 NKEALLKQQL
-257 VFEGKL
+257 DYEEKL
-263 NQSASEIQELKTEK
+263 NKSASEIQELKSEK
-277 MMLERNL
+277 IMLEQNL
-284 KDEYTKTISNL
+284 KDQYTKTISDL
-295 EHQLDS
+295 KHQLDS
-301 FELMKNAEINSLAK
+301 FELLKNAEINSLVK
-315 SHETEVKLLQETI
+315 SHEVEVNLLQETI

-351 ETEFNKVRA
+351 ETEFNKVRS
-360 IAFPNA
+360 IAFPNS

-373 ISKSGSKGDFIFRD
+373 ISKTGSKGDFIFRD

-407 TKSKHR
+407 TKSKHK

-478 NASLNT
+478 NAALNT

-555 RANDRLEDVS
+555 RANDRLDEVS

-580 AELN
+580 AELE

>member
-17 ETEYNQLLDQIRNDE
+17 ETEYNQLLDQIRNHE
-32 FEKEIHS
+32 FEKEIHA

-46 NHKTEFESNLRL
+46 N
-58 KESEFQN
+58 
-65 KLDNELLTKDNEIS
+65 
-79 RLNVLLN
+79 
-86 ATESDFE
+86 
-93 TKMSNALLEQKLA
+93 
-106 FEETLNKSAS
+106 
-116 EIQELKNEK
+116 
-125 TEFESTLLLQE
+125 
-136 SEFKNILDK
+136 
-145 ELANKDSEISR
+145 
-156 LNLMLSSAESD
+156 
-167 SENKINE
+167 
-174 ALLQQRLDF
+174 
-183 EERLNKSLSEIK
+183 
-195 DLKNQKTEFE
+195 QKTEFDA
-205 SKLSLKEAEFKN
+205 KLRLKEAEFKN
-217 TLDNELS
+217 TLDNEMS
-224 NKNNEI
+224 TKNNEI
-230 SRLNLLLNAATSDSE
+230 SRLNLLLNSAASNAKIE
-245 IKTKEALLKQQL
+245 NKEALLKQQL
-257 VFEGKL
+257 DYEEKL
-263 NQSASEIQELKTEK
+263 NKSASEIQELKTENK
-277 MMLERNL
+277 MLEQTL
-284 KDEYTKTISNL
+284 KDQYTKTISDL

-301 FELMKNAEINSLAK
+301 FELLKNAEINSLVK
-315 SHETEVKLLQETI
+315 SHEVEVNLLQETI

-351 ETEFNKVRA
+351 ETEFNKVRS

-387 YMDGMEFI
+387 YMDGMEFV

-437 MLEAEN
+437 MLESEN

-478 NASLNT
+478 NAALNT

-580 AELN
+580 AELD

>member
-17 ETEYNQLLDQIRNDE
+17 ETEYNQLLDQIRNHE
-32 FEKEIHS
+32 FEKEIHA
-39 RVDLELK
+39 RVDLE
-46 NHKTEFESNLRL
+46 
-58 KESEFQN
+58 
-65 KLDNELLTKDNEIS
+65 
-79 RLNVLLN
+79 
-86 ATESDFE
+86 
-93 TKMSNALLEQKLA
+93 
-106 FEETLNKSAS
+106 
-116 EIQELKNEK
+116 
-125 TEFESTLLLQE
+125 
-136 SEFKNILDK
+136 
-145 ELANKDSEISR
+145 
-156 LNLMLSSAESD
+156 
-167 SENKINE
+167 
-174 ALLQQRLDF
+174 
-183 EERLNKSLSEIK
+183 
-195 DLKNQKTEFE
+195 LKNQKTEFE
-205 SKLSLKEAEFKN
+205 SKLRLKEAEFKN
-217 TLDNELS
+217 ILDNEMS
-224 NKNNEI
+224 TKNNEI
-230 SRLNLLLNAATSDSE
+230 SRLNLLLNSAASNAKIE
-245 IKTKEALLKQQL
+245 NKEALLKQQL
-257 VFEGKL
+257 DYEEKL
-263 NQSASEIQELKTEK
+263 NKSASEIQELKTENK
-277 MMLERNL
+277 MLEQTL
-284 KDEYTKTISNL
+284 KDQYSKEISDL
-295 EHQLDS
+295 QHQLDS
-301 FELMKNAEINSLAK
+301 FELLKNAEINALSK
-315 SHETEVKLLQETI
+315 SHDVEVKLLQETI

-351 ETEFNKVRA
+351 ETEFNKVRS

-407 TKSKHR
+407 TKLKHR
-413 NSDFYKELDKDRR
+413 NSDFYKECDKDRR

-437 MLEAEN
+437 MLEADN

-457 GYEKMYVIRPQ
+457 GYDKMYVIRPQ

-478 NASLNT
+478 NAGLNT

-492 EIQNQNIDVSNF
+492 KIQNQNIDVSNF

-571 NNPTMQAKF
+571 NNPTMKAKF
-580 AELN
+580 AELE

>member
-17 ETEYNQLLDQIRNDE
+17 ETEYNQLLDQIRNHE
-32 FEKEIHS
+32 FDKEIHA
-39 RVDLELK
+39 RVDLE
-46 NHKTEFESNLRL
+46 
-58 KESEFQN
+58 
-65 KLDNELLTKDNEIS
+65 
-79 RLNVLLN
+79 
-86 ATESDFE
+86 
-93 TKMSNALLEQKLA
+93 
-106 FEETLNKSAS
+106 
-116 EIQELKNEK
+116 
-125 TEFESTLLLQE
+125 
-136 SEFKNILDK
+136 
-145 ELANKDSEISR
+145 
-156 LNLMLSSAESD
+156 
-167 SENKINE
+167 
-174 ALLQQRLDF
+174 
-183 EERLNKSLSEIK
+183 
-195 DLKNQKTEFE
+195 LKNQKTEFE
-205 SKLSLKEAEFKN
+205 SKLRLKEAEFKN
-217 TLDNELS
+217 ILDNEMS
-224 NKNNEI
+224 TKNNEI
-230 SRLNLLLNAATSDSE
+230 SRLNLLLNSAASNAKIE
-245 IKTKEALLKQQL
+245 NKEALLKQQL
-257 VFEGKL
+257 DYEEKL
-263 NQSASEIQELKTEK
+263 NKSASEIQELKTENK
-277 MMLERNL
+277 MLEQTL
-284 KDEYTKTISNL
+284 KDQYSKEISDL
-295 EHQLDS
+295 QHQLDS
-301 FELMKNAEINSLAK
+301 FELLKNAEINALSK
-315 SHETEVKLLQETI
+315 SHDVEVKLLQETI
-328 ETYKDFKARQSTK
+328 ETYKDFKARQSMK

-351 ETEFNKVRA
+351 ETEFNKVRS

-437 MLEAEN
+437 MLEADN

-457 GYEKMYVIRPQ
+457 GYDKMYVIRPQ

-478 NASLNT
+478 NAGLNT

-492 EIQNQNIDVSNF
+492 KIQNQNIDVSNF

-571 NNPTMQAKF
+571 NNPTMKAKF
-580 AELN
+580 AELE

>member
-17 ETEYNQLLDQIRNDE
+17 ETEYNQLLDQVRNHE
-32 FEKEIHS
+32 F
-39 RVDLELK
+39 
-46 NHKTEFESNLRL
+46 
-58 KESEFQN
+58 
-65 KLDNELLTKDNEIS
+65 
-79 RLNVLLN
+79 
-86 ATESDFE
+86 
-93 TKMSNALLEQKLA
+93 
-106 FEETLNKSAS
+106 
-116 EIQELKNEK
+116 
-125 TEFESTLLLQE
+125 
-136 SEFKNILDK
+136 DK
-145 ELANKDSEISR
+145 EVHARVELE
-156 LNLMLSSAESD
+156 
-167 SENKINE
+167 
-174 ALLQQRLDF
+174 
-183 EERLNKSLSEIK
+183 
-195 DLKNQKTEFE
+195 LKNQKTEFE
-205 SKLSLKEAEFKN
+205 STLCLKESDFKN
-217 TLDNELS
+217 KLDNEMS
-224 NKNNEI
+224 IKNNEI
-230 SRLNLLLNAATSDSE
+230 SRLNLLLNSAASNAKIE
-245 IKTKEALLKQQL
+245 NREAMLKQQL
-257 VFEGKL
+257 VYEEKL
-263 NQSASEIQELKTEK
+263 NKSASEIQELKSEK
-277 MMLERNL
+277 AMLEQNL
-284 KDEYTKTISNL
+284 KDQYTKTISDL
-295 EHQLDS
+295 EHQLNS
-301 FELMKNAEINSLAK
+301 FELLKNAEISSLAK
-315 SHETEVKLLQETI
+315 SHEIEVKLLQETI
-328 ETYKDFKARQSTK
+328 ETYRDFKARQSTK

-351 ETEFNKVRA
+351 ETEFNKVRS

-373 ISKSGSKGDFIFRD
+373 ISKTGSKGDFIFRD

-413 NSDFYKELDKDRR
+413 NSDFYRELDKDRR

-443 DYFNTGIVDVSAES
+443 DYFNIGIVDVSAES

-509 EFKNLFFKH
+509 DFKNIFFKH

-538 QMEKIRDAL
+538 QMEKIREAL

-555 RANDRLEDVS
+555 RANDRLEEVS

-580 AELN
+580 AELLD

>member
-1 MNEIKCPHC
+1 MHDIKCPHC
-10 STVFTIN
+10 STVFTVN
-17 ETEYNQLLDQIRNDE
+17 ETEYNQLLDQIRNHE
-32 FEKEIHS
+32 FEKEIHA
-39 RVDLELK
+39 RVDLE
-46 NHKTEFESNLRL
+46 
-58 KESEFQN
+58 
-65 KLDNELLTKDNEIS
+65 
-79 RLNVLLN
+79 
-86 ATESDFE
+86 
-93 TKMSNALLEQKLA
+93 
-106 FEETLNKSAS
+106 
-116 EIQELKNEK
+116 
-125 TEFESTLLLQE
+125 
-136 SEFKNILDK
+136 
-145 ELANKDSEISR
+145 
-156 LNLMLSSAESD
+156 
-167 SENKINE
+167 
-174 ALLQQRLDF
+174 
-183 EERLNKSLSEIK
+183 
-195 DLKNQKTEFE
+195 LKNQKTEFE

-277 MMLERNL
+277 MMLEQNL
-284 KDEYTKTISNL
+284 KEKYTNQIVGL

-301 FELMKNAEINSLAK
+301 FELLKEAEINALAK

-351 ETEFNKVRA
+351 ETEFNKVRS

-437 MLEAEN
+437 MLEADN

-478 NASLNT
+478 NAALNT

-538 QMEKIRDAL
+538 QMEKIRAAL

-580 AELN
+580 AELD

>member
-1 MNEIKCPHC
+1 MHDIKCPHC
-10 STVFTIN
+10 STVFTVN
-17 ETEYNQLLDQIRNDE
+17 ETEYNQLLDQIRNHE
-32 FEKEIHS
+32 FEKEVHA

-46 NHKTEFESNLRL
+46 N
-58 KESEFQN
+58 
-65 KLDNELLTKDNEIS
+65 
-79 RLNVLLN
+79 
-86 ATESDFE
+86 
-93 TKMSNALLEQKLA
+93 
-106 FEETLNKSAS
+106 
-116 EIQELKNEK
+116 
-125 TEFESTLLLQE
+125 
-136 SEFKNILDK
+136 
-145 ELANKDSEISR
+145 
-156 LNLMLSSAESD
+156 
-167 SENKINE
+167 
-174 ALLQQRLDF
+174 
-183 EERLNKSLSEIK
+183 
-195 DLKNQKTEFE
+195 QKTEFD
-205 SKLSLKEAEFKN
+205 SKLRLKEAEFKN
-217 TLDNELS
+217 ELDNELS
-224 NKNNEI
+224 VKNNEI
-230 SRLNLLLNAATSDSE
+230 SRLNLLLNSAESNAKIE
-245 IKTKEALLKQQL
+245 NKEALLKQQL
-257 VFEGKL
+257 IFEEKL
-263 NQSASEIQELKTEK
+263 NQSASEIKDLKTEK
-277 MMLERNL
+277 MMLEQNL
-284 KDEYTKTISNL
+284 KDQYIKQISDLEYK
-295 EHQLDS
+295 LDS
-301 FELMKNAEINSLAK
+301 FELLKNSEINNLVK

-387 YMDGMEFI
+387 YMDGMEFV

-407 TKSKHR
+407 TKSKHK

-437 MLEAEN
+437 MLEADN

-478 NASLNT
+478 NAALNT

-571 NNPTMQAKF
+571 NNPTMKAKF

>member
-1 MNEIKCPHC
+1 MHDIKCPHC
-10 STVFTIN
+10 STVFTVN
-17 ETEYNQLLDQIRNDE
+17 ETEYNQLLDQIRNHE
-32 FEKEIHS
+32 FEKEIHA
-39 RVDLELK
+39 RVDLE
-46 NHKTEFESNLRL
+46 
-58 KESEFQN
+58 
-65 KLDNELLTKDNEIS
+65 
-79 RLNVLLN
+79 
-86 ATESDFE
+86 
-93 TKMSNALLEQKLA
+93 
-106 FEETLNKSAS
+106 
-116 EIQELKNEK
+116 
-125 TEFESTLLLQE
+125 
-136 SEFKNILDK
+136 
-145 ELANKDSEISR
+145 
-156 LNLMLSSAESD
+156 
-167 SENKINE
+167 
-174 ALLQQRLDF
+174 
-183 EERLNKSLSEIK
+183 
-195 DLKNQKTEFE
+195 LKNQKTEFE

-217 TLDNELS
+217 MLDNELAT
-224 NKNNEI
+224 KNNEI

-277 MMLERNL
+277 MILEQNL
-284 KDEYTKTISNL
+284 KDQYTNQIVGLK
-295 EHQLDS
+295 HQLDS
-301 FELMKNAEINSLAK
+301 FELLKNAEINALAK

-351 ETEFNKVRA
+351 ETEFNKVRS

-407 TKSKHR
+407 TKSKHK

-437 MLEAEN
+437 MLEADN

-478 NASLNT
+478 NAALNT

-580 AELN
+580 AELD

>member
-1 MNEIKCPHC
+1 MHDIKCPHC
-10 STVFTIN
+10 STVFTVN
-17 ETEYNQLLDQIRNDE
+17 ETEYNQLLDQIRNHE
-32 FEKEIHS
+32 FEKEIHA
-39 RVDLELK
+39 RVDLE
-46 NHKTEFESNLRL
+46 
-58 KESEFQN
+58 
-65 KLDNELLTKDNEIS
+65 
-79 RLNVLLN
+79 
-86 ATESDFE
+86 
-93 TKMSNALLEQKLA
+93 
-106 FEETLNKSAS
+106 
-116 EIQELKNEK
+116 
-125 TEFESTLLLQE
+125 
-136 SEFKNILDK
+136 
-145 ELANKDSEISR
+145 
-156 LNLMLSSAESD
+156 
-167 SENKINE
+167 
-174 ALLQQRLDF
+174 
-183 EERLNKSLSEIK
+183 
-195 DLKNQKTEFE
+195 LKNQKTEFE
-205 SKLSLKEAEFKN
+205 SKLRLKEAEFKN
-217 TLDNELS
+217 TLDNEMS
-224 NKNNEI
+224 TKNNEI
-230 SRLNLLLNAATSDSE
+230 SRLNLLLNSAASNAKIE
-245 IKTKEALLKQQL
+245 NKEALLKQQL
-257 VFEGKL
+257 DYEEKL
-263 NQSASEIQELKTEK
+263 NKLASEIQELKSEK
-277 MMLERNL
+277 IMLEQNL
-284 KDEYTKTISNL
+284 KDQYTKTISNL

-301 FELMKNAEINSLAK
+301 FELLKNAEINSLAK
-315 SHETEVKLLQETI
+315 SHEVEVKLLQETI

-437 MLEAEN
+437 MLEADN

-509 EFKNLFFKH
+509 EFKGLFFKH

-538 QMEKIRDAL
+538 QMEKIREAL

-555 RANDRLEDVS
+555 RANDRLEEVS

-571 NNPTMQAKF
+571 NNPTMKAKF

>member
-1 MNEIKCPHC
+1 MHDIKCPHC
-10 STVFTIN
+10 STVFTVN
-17 ETEYNQLLDQIRNDE
+17 ETEYNQLLDQIRNHE
-32 FEKEIHS
+32 FEKEIHA
-39 RVDLELK
+39 RVDLE
-46 NHKTEFESNLRL
+46 
-58 KESEFQN
+58 
-65 KLDNELLTKDNEIS
+65 
-79 RLNVLLN
+79 
-86 ATESDFE
+86 
-93 TKMSNALLEQKLA
+93 
-106 FEETLNKSAS
+106 
-116 EIQELKNEK
+116 
-125 TEFESTLLLQE
+125 
-136 SEFKNILDK
+136 
-145 ELANKDSEISR
+145 
-156 LNLMLSSAESD
+156 
-167 SENKINE
+167 
-174 ALLQQRLDF
+174 
-183 EERLNKSLSEIK
+183 
-195 DLKNQKTEFE
+195 LKNQKTEFE

-217 TLDNELS
+217 TLDNELTT
-224 NKNNEI
+224 KNNEI
-230 SRLNLLLNAATSDSE
+230 SRLNLLLNSATSDSE

-277 MMLERNL
+277 IMLEQNL
-284 KDEYTKTISNL
+284 KDQYTKEIVGL
-295 EHQLDS
+295 KHQLDS
-301 FELMKNAEINSLAK
+301 FELLKEVEINSLAK

-351 ETEFNKVRA
+351 ETEFNKVRS

-413 NSDFYKELDKDRR
+413 NSDFYKELDKDRC

-437 MLEAEN
+437 MLEADN

-478 NASLNT
+478 NAALNT
-484 IEYKKQIQ
+484 IYYKKQIQ

-580 AELN
+580 AELD

>member
-17 ETEYNQLLDQIRNDE
+17 ETEYNQLLDQIRNHE
-32 FEKEIHS
+32 FEKEIHA

-46 NHKTEFESNLRL
+46 N
-58 KESEFQN
+58 
-65 KLDNELLTKDNEIS
+65 
-79 RLNVLLN
+79 
-86 ATESDFE
+86 
-93 TKMSNALLEQKLA
+93 
-106 FEETLNKSAS
+106 
-116 EIQELKNEK
+116 
-125 TEFESTLLLQE
+125 
-136 SEFKNILDK
+136 
-145 ELANKDSEISR
+145 
-156 LNLMLSSAESD
+156 
-167 SENKINE
+167 
-174 ALLQQRLDF
+174 
-183 EERLNKSLSEIK
+183 
-195 DLKNQKTEFE
+195 QKTEFDA
-205 SKLSLKEAEFKN
+205 KLRLKEAEFKN
-217 TLDNELS
+217 TLDNEMS
-224 NKNNEI
+224 TKNNEI
-230 SRLNLLLNAATSDSE
+230 SRLNLLLNSAASNAKIE
-245 IKTKEALLKQQL
+245 NKEALLKQQL
-257 VFEGKL
+257 DYEEKL
-263 NQSASEIQELKTEK
+263 NKSASEIQELKSEK
-277 MMLERNL
+277 IMLEQNL
-284 KDEYTKTISNL
+284 KDQYMKTISDL
-295 EHQLDS
+295 EHQLAS
-301 FELMKNAEINSLAK
+301 FELLKNAEIDSLTK
-315 SHETEVKLLQETI
+315 SHEVEVKLLQETI

-351 ETEFNKVRA
+351 ETEFNKVRS

-437 MLEAEN
+437 MLEADN

-457 GYEKMYVIRPQ
+457 GYDKMYVIRPQ

-478 NASLNT
+478 NAALNT

-504 ERDLD
+504 ERDLE
-509 EFKNLFFKH
+509 EFKGLFFKH

-580 AELN
+580 AELE

>member
-1 MNEIKCPHC
+1 
-10 STVFTIN
+10 
-17 ETEYNQLLDQIRNDE
+17 
-32 FEKEIHS
+32 
-39 RVDLELK
+39 
-46 NHKTEFESNLRL
+46 
-58 KESEFQN
+58 
-65 KLDNELLTKDNEIS
+65 
-79 RLNVLLN
+79 
-86 ATESDFE
+86 
-93 TKMSNALLEQKLA
+93 
-106 FEETLNKSAS
+106 
-116 EIQELKNEK
+116 
-125 TEFESTLLLQE
+125 
-136 SEFKNILDK
+136 
-145 ELANKDSEISR
+145 
-156 LNLMLSSAESD
+156 
-167 SENKINE
+167 
-174 ALLQQRLDF
+174 
-183 EERLNKSLSEIK
+183 
-195 DLKNQKTEFE
+195 
-205 SKLSLKEAEFKN
+205 
-217 TLDNELS
+217 
-224 NKNNEI
+224 
-230 SRLNLLLNAATSDSE
+230 
-245 IKTKEALLKQQL
+245 
-257 VFEGKL
+257 
-263 NQSASEIQELKTEK
+263 
-277 MMLERNL
+277 MLEHNL
-284 KDEYTKTISNL
+284 KDQYTKTISDL
-295 EHQLDS
+295 EYQLDS
-301 FELMKNAEINSLAK
+301 FELLKNAEINSLVK
-315 SHETEVKLLQETI
+315 SHEVEVNLLQETI

-351 ETEFNKVRA
+351 ETEFNKVRS

-437 MLEAEN
+437 MLEADN

-580 AELN
+580 AELD

>member
-1 MNEIKCPHC
+1 MHDIKCSHC
-10 STVFTIN
+10 STVFTVN
-17 ETEYNQLLDQIRNDE
+17 ETEYNQLLDQIRNHE
-32 FEKEIHS
+32 FEKEIHA
-39 RVDLELK
+39 RVDLE
-46 NHKTEFESNLRL
+46 
-58 KESEFQN
+58 
-65 KLDNELLTKDNEIS
+65 
-79 RLNVLLN
+79 
-86 ATESDFE
+86 
-93 TKMSNALLEQKLA
+93 
-106 FEETLNKSAS
+106 
-116 EIQELKNEK
+116 
-125 TEFESTLLLQE
+125 
-136 SEFKNILDK
+136 
-145 ELANKDSEISR
+145 
-156 LNLMLSSAESD
+156 
-167 SENKINE
+167 
-174 ALLQQRLDF
+174 
-183 EERLNKSLSEIK
+183 
-195 DLKNQKTEFE
+195 LKNQKTEFE

-277 MMLERNL
+277 MMLEQNL
-284 KDEYTKTISNL
+284 KEKYTNQIVGL

-301 FELMKNAEINSLAK
+301 FELLKEAEINALAK

-351 ETEFNKVRA
+351 ETEFNKVRS

-387 YMDGMEFI
+387 YIDGMEFI

-437 MLEAEN
+437 MLEADN

-478 NASLNT
+478 NAALNM

-580 AELN
+580 AELD

>member
-10 STVFTIN
+10 STIFTIN
-17 ETEYNQLLDQIRNDE
+17 ETEYNQLLDQIRNHE
-32 FEKEIHS
+32 FEKEIQA

-46 NHKTEFESNLRL
+46 NQKTEFDSQLRL
-58 KESEFQN
+58 KESEFKN
-65 KLDNELLTKDNEIS
+65 KLDNELSAKDNEIS
-79 RLNVLLN
+79 RLNLLLN
-86 ATESDFE
+86 STA
-93 TKMSNALLEQKLA
+93 SNAKIENKEALLKQQLVY
-106 FEETLNKSAS
+106 EEKLNKSAS
-116 EIQELKNEK
+116 EIQELKTEK
-125 TEFESTLLLQE
+125 TLLEQ
-136 SEFKNILDK
+136 
-145 ELANKDSEISR
+145 
-156 LNLMLSSAESD
+156 
-167 SENKINE
+167 
-174 ALLQQRLDF
+174 
-183 EERLNKSLSEIK
+183 
-195 DLKNQKTEFE
+195 
-205 SKLSLKEAEFKN
+205 
-217 TLDNELS
+217 
-224 NKNNEI
+224 
-230 SRLNLLLNAATSDSE
+230 
-245 IKTKEALLKQQL
+245 
-257 VFEGKL
+257 
-263 NQSASEIQELKTEK
+263 
-277 MMLERNL
+277 NL
-284 KDEYTKTISNL
+284 KDQYTKTISNL

-301 FELMKNAEINSLAK
+301 FELMKNAEINSLTK
-315 SHETEVKLLQETI
+315 SHEVEVKLLQETI
-328 ETYKDFKARQSTK
+328 ETYKDFKAKQSTK

-351 ETEFNKVRA
+351 EIEFNKVRP

-366 YFAKDNE
+366 YFSKDNE

-478 NASLNT
+478 NAGLNT
-484 IEYKKQIQ
+484 IDYKRQIQ

-555 RANDRLEDVS
+555 RANDRLEDVT

-580 AELN
+580 AELD

>member
-1 MNEIKCPHC
+1 MHDIKCPHC
-10 STVFTIN
+10 STVFTVN
-17 ETEYNQLLDQIRNDE
+17 ETEYNQLLDQIRNHE
-32 FEKEIHS
+32 FEKEIHA

-46 NHKTEFESNLRL
+46 NK
-58 KESEFQN
+58 
-65 KLDNELLTKDNEIS
+65 
-79 RLNVLLN
+79 
-86 ATESDFE
+86 
-93 TKMSNALLEQKLA
+93 
-106 FEETLNKSAS
+106 
-116 EIQELKNEK
+116 
-125 TEFESTLLLQE
+125 
-136 SEFKNILDK
+136 
-145 ELANKDSEISR
+145 
-156 LNLMLSSAESD
+156 
-167 SENKINE
+167 
-174 ALLQQRLDF
+174 
-183 EERLNKSLSEIK
+183 
-195 DLKNQKTEFE
+195 KTEFE

-217 TLDNELS
+217 TLDNELAT
-224 NKNNEI
+224 KDNEI
-230 SRLNLLLNAATSDSE
+230 SRLNLLLNSATSDSE

-277 MMLERNL
+277 MMLEQNL
-284 KDEYTKTISNL
+284 KDQYTKEIVGL
-295 EHQLDS
+295 KHQLDS
-301 FELMKNAEINSLAK
+301 FELLKEVEINSLAK

-351 ETEFNKVRA
+351 ETEFNKVRS

-437 MLEAEN
+437 MLESEN

-478 NASLNT
+478 NAALNT

-547 TKSSTHLK
+547 TKSSNHLK

-580 AELN
+580 AELD

>member
-1 MNEIKCPHC
+1 MLEQTLK
-10 STVFTIN
+10 
-17 ETEYNQLLDQIRNDE
+17 DQYS
-32 FEKEIHS
+32 KEIS
-39 RVDLELK
+39 DL
-46 NHKTEFESNLRL
+46 
-58 KESEFQN
+58 Q
-65 KLDNELLTKDNEIS
+65 
-79 RLNVLLN
+79 
-86 ATESDFE
+86 
-93 TKMSNALLEQKLA
+93 
-106 FEETLNKSAS
+106 
-116 EIQELKNEK
+116 
-125 TEFESTLLLQE
+125 
-136 SEFKNILDK
+136 
-145 ELANKDSEISR
+145 
-156 LNLMLSSAESD
+156 
-167 SENKINE
+167 
-174 ALLQQRLDF
+174 
-183 EERLNKSLSEIK
+183 
-195 DLKNQKTEFE
+195 
-205 SKLSLKEAEFKN
+205 
-217 TLDNELS
+217 
-224 NKNNEI
+224 
-230 SRLNLLLNAATSDSE
+230 
-245 IKTKEALLKQQL
+245 
-257 VFEGKL
+257 
-263 NQSASEIQELKTEK
+263 
-277 MMLERNL
+277 
-284 KDEYTKTISNL
+284 
-295 EHQLDS
+295 HQLDS
-301 FELMKNAEINSLAK
+301 FELLKNAEINALSK
-315 SHETEVKLLQETI
+315 SHEVEVKLLQETI

-341 AIGESLEHFA
+341 AIGESLEHFT
-351 ETEFNKVRA
+351 ETEFNKVRS

-373 ISKSGSKGDFIFRD
+373 ISKTGSKGDFIFRD

-437 MLEAEN
+437 MLEADN

-457 GYEKMYVIRPQ
+457 GYDKMYVIRPQ

-538 QMEKIRDAL
+538 QMEKIREAL

-555 RANDRLEDVS
+555 RANDRLEEVS

-580 AELN
+580 AELE

>member
-17 ETEYNQLLDQIRNDE
+17 ETEYNQLLDQVRNHE
-32 FEKEIHS
+32 FEKEIHA
-39 RVDLELK
+39 RVELE
-46 NHKTEFESNLRL
+46 
-58 KESEFQN
+58 
-65 KLDNELLTKDNEIS
+65 
-79 RLNVLLN
+79 
-86 ATESDFE
+86 
-93 TKMSNALLEQKLA
+93 
-106 FEETLNKSAS
+106 
-116 EIQELKNEK
+116 
-125 TEFESTLLLQE
+125 
-136 SEFKNILDK
+136 
-145 ELANKDSEISR
+145 
-156 LNLMLSSAESD
+156 
-167 SENKINE
+167 
-174 ALLQQRLDF
+174 
-183 EERLNKSLSEIK
+183 
-195 DLKNQKTEFE
+195 LKNQKTEFE

-263 NQSASEIQELKTEK
+263 NQSASEIQELKREK
-277 MMLERNL
+277 LLLEQNL
-284 KDEYTKTISNL
+284 KDQYTKQIVGL

-301 FELMKNAEINSLAK
+301 FELLKEAEINALAK
-315 SHETEVKLLQETI
+315 SHDTEVKLLQETI

-351 ETEFNKVRA
+351 ETEFNKVRS

-437 MLEAEN
+437 MLEADN

-478 NASLNT
+478 NAALTT
-484 IEYKKQIQ
+484 IEYKK
-492 EIQNQNIDVSNF
+492 QNQNIDVSNF

-528 AIKAIDASIA
+528 AIKVIDASIA

-580 AELN
+580 AELD

>member
-1 MNEIKCPHC
+1 MHDIKCPHC
-10 STVFTIN
+10 STVFIVN
-17 ETEYNQLLDQIRNDE
+17 ETEYNQLLDQIRNHE
-32 FEKEIHS
+32 FEKEIHA
-39 RVDLELK
+39 RVDLE
-46 NHKTEFESNLRL
+46 
-58 KESEFQN
+58 
-65 KLDNELLTKDNEIS
+65 
-79 RLNVLLN
+79 
-86 ATESDFE
+86 
-93 TKMSNALLEQKLA
+93 
-106 FEETLNKSAS
+106 
-116 EIQELKNEK
+116 
-125 TEFESTLLLQE
+125 
-136 SEFKNILDK
+136 
-145 ELANKDSEISR
+145 
-156 LNLMLSSAESD
+156 
-167 SENKINE
+167 
-174 ALLQQRLDF
+174 
-183 EERLNKSLSEIK
+183 
-195 DLKNQKTEFE
+195 LKNQKTEFE
-205 SKLSLKEAEFKN
+205 SKLRLKEAEFKN
-217 TLDNELS
+217 TLDNEMS
-224 NKNNEI
+224 TKNNEI
-230 SRLNLLLNAATSDSE
+230 SRLNLLLNTVASNAKSE
-245 IKTKEALLKQQL
+245 NKEALMKQRL
-257 VFEGKL
+257 DFEEKL
-263 NQSASEIQELKTEK
+263 NKSALEIKDLKSEKF
-277 MMLERNL
+277 MLEQNL
-284 KDEYTKTISNL
+284 KDQYIKTISDL

-301 FELMKNAEINSLAK
+301 FELMKNAEINSLEK
-315 SHETEVKLLQETI
+315 SHEVEVKLLQETI

-437 MLEAEN
+437 MLEADN

-478 NASLNT
+478 NAGLNT

-571 NNPTMQAKF
+571 NNPTMKAKF

>member
-17 ETEYNQLLDQIRNDE
+17 ETEYNQLLDQIRNHE
-32 FEKEIHS
+32 FDKEIHA
-39 RVDLELK
+39 RVDLE
-46 NHKTEFESNLRL
+46 
-58 KESEFQN
+58 
-65 KLDNELLTKDNEIS
+65 
-79 RLNVLLN
+79 
-86 ATESDFE
+86 
-93 TKMSNALLEQKLA
+93 
-106 FEETLNKSAS
+106 
-116 EIQELKNEK
+116 
-125 TEFESTLLLQE
+125 
-136 SEFKNILDK
+136 
-145 ELANKDSEISR
+145 
-156 LNLMLSSAESD
+156 
-167 SENKINE
+167 
-174 ALLQQRLDF
+174 
-183 EERLNKSLSEIK
+183 
-195 DLKNQKTEFE
+195 LKNQKTEFE
-205 SKLSLKEAEFKN
+205 SKLRLKEAEFKN
-217 TLDNELS
+217 TLDNEMS
-224 NKNNEI
+224 TKNNEI
-230 SRLNLLLNAATSDSE
+230 SRLNLLLNSAASNAKIE
-245 IKTKEALLKQQL
+245 NKEALLKQQL
-257 VFEGKL
+257 DYEEKL
-263 NQSASEIQELKTEK
+263 NKSASEIQELKSEK
-277 MMLERNL
+277 MMLEQNL
-284 KDEYTKTISNL
+284 KDQYIKTISDL

-301 FELMKNAEINSLAK
+301 FELMKNAEINSLEK
-315 SHETEVKLLQETI
+315 SHEVEVKLLQETI

-351 ETEFNKVRA
+351 ETEFNKVRS

-437 MLEAEN
+437 MLEADN

-478 NASLNT
+478 NAGLNT

-571 NNPTMQAKF
+571 NNPTMKAKF
-580 AELN
+580 AELVD